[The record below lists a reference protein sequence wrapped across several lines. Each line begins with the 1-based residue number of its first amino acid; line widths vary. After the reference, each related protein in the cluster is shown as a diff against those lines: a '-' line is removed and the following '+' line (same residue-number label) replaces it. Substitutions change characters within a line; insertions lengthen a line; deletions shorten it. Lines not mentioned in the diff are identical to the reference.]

1 MDNSLALSVHRAL
14 LCAIPKNLKGLR
26 VVIEENNKLLW
37 QAFFDAEP
45 TEVEKEV
52 LRIASTEVLAD
63 YPDIHIIEEEFL
75 YHPASLNIHSIEEW
89 AFVRWEP

>member
-45 TEVEKEV
+45 TEEEKEV
-52 LRIASTEVLAD
+52 LSEASTEVLAD
-63 YPDIHIIEEEFL
+63 YPDIRTIEGFL
-75 YHPASLNIHSIEEW
+75 YHPARLNIHSIEEW